1 MNSYYFWNLGLTELK
16 DDRRKRSKWTCF
28 PLSRLRENYNLE
40 GELQYRLSFWFWV
53 ILSLSWDTPSYY
65 RLTSFCR
72 GIVAI
77 AADDSGIRLNPRK
90 KDVFWRWNRMKISL
104 LLTINNVIFSSGLLT
119 LGTVWASTGIL
130 QSLLAGRAAEENQ
143 YG

>member
-1 MNSYYFWNLGLTELK
+1 MIEFILFLKFGSDLK
-16 DDRRKRSKWTCF
+16 DDRRKISKWTCF
-28 PLSRLRENYNLE
+28 PSSRLRENYNLE
-40 GELQYRLSFWFWV
+40 GKYNTDSPFDSEYSFPWV
-53 ILSLSWDTPSYY
+53 EIHLHIINWHL
-65 RLTSFCR
+65 FCR

-90 KDVFWRWNRMKISL
+90 KDVFWRWNKMKISL
-104 LLTINNVIFSSGLLT
+104 LLIINNAIFSSGLLT

-130 QSLLAGRAAEENQ
+130 QSLLAGRAAEENR